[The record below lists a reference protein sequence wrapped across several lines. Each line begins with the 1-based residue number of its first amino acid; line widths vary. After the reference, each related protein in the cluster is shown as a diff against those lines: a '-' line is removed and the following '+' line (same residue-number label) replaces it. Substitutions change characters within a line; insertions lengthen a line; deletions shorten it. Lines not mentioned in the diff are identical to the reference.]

1 MTKTHTLTSPM
12 YVIMIGNEFYAI
24 DSSSGYP
31 YQSPWVSTA
40 KNFGSAASAAK
51 AANIDSIS
59 IFKNE
64 LLTPVKVTGIVYEN
78 VDTEI
83 ETAYQKELAELN
95 RKYGKSS

>member
-12 YVIMIGNEFYAI
+12 YVIMVGNEFYAI

-31 YQSPWVSTA
+31 YKSPWLGTA
-40 KNFGSAASAAK
+40 KNFGSAASAAMS
-51 AANIDSIS
+51 ANTDSKS

-64 LLTPVKVTGIVYEN
+64 VLTPVKVTGVVYEN
-78 VDTEI
+78 IDTEI
-83 ETAYQKELAELN
+83 EAAYQKELAELN